1 MDTQVEGGEMI
12 TKRLKEVEFQYNPNI
27 KYPLNLK
34 TTLVKDTILKG
45 IIDLTK
51 REALAFI
58 MWALK
63 NMELTKKQRNKI
75 DFLIKRN
82 RVL

>member
-1 MDTQVEGGEMI
+1 MI